1 MADEVPYAGRTDN
14 VPVKLRLLAAAHA
27 RGDHDLAMS
36 LAESVKDTLSLER
49 QSGAAL
55 PKPVSGAEDFTA
67 VKDLPAPWAKWA
79 EGWTFAKGLTLFE
92 TVGLARKR
100 EPIELPMAFRDA
112 QVHDLQREL
121 RVARVGADGSLVEV
135 TSQVHSEAVR
145 GAVRQATVVFT
156 ADLPMHGSAG
166 YLVFYGNPNA
176 EQPRYETDLRVT
188 GEGCGLDIAN
198 EHFVAQLSRQMGQ
211 LERLRCTRE
220 HGQEYAAGGKGHG
233 EPPTIDWS
241 CDYVDPGHFQKL
253 RMRNWAACPNFEVVR
268 GPLCVRVRRWG
279 FPHSPIHPLYTP
291 SRMHMDQTYV
301 FYADQSWFLK
311 EGAFEV
317 IQDMRINAMRD
328 DEWVFSGYSFN
339 QSVWLDATGK
349 LHEGAVPGEHANN
362 MWGVG
367 FYHKD
372 SRDAFIA
379 LRLEHTAKNHE
390 GLSHGGTSTLHYD
403 GHGQLWARYPANKA
417 DLKAGASFHQKN
429 AYTIAPFKKE
439 TGAREVAQLRHRL
452 LVPPEVRGEFAPPE
466 NAKAAGRLARDGETP
481 ATAPLKAAAWDILRQ
496 VSDDQIYNLKSGI
509 VDLGYVYDLR
519 IRDGIARV
527 LVTMPHR
534 GRPVYQFLVTK
545 GGGRVNEGIQERL
558 LKLKGIRK
566 VIVDFTWHPDWTT
579 ARLTAKA
586 RKETGWPM
594 NP

>member
-1 MADEVPYAGRTDN
+1 MADEVPYAGRTDS
-14 VPVKLRLLAAAHA
+14 VPLKLRLLAAAHA

-49 QSGAAL
+49 QSNAAL
-55 PKPVSGAEDFTA
+55 PKPVAGADDFTA
-67 VKDLPAPWAKWA
+67 VAALPVAWAKWA
-79 EGWTFAKGLTLFE
+79 EGWSFVKSLTLFE
-92 TVGLARKR
+92 TAGLARRR
-100 EPIELPMAFRDA
+100 EPVELPMAFRDI

-121 RVARVGADGSLVEV
+121 RVARVGADGLLMEV

-145 GAVRQATVVFT
+145 GAVRHATVVFA
-156 ADLPMHGSAG
+156 ADLPMHGSAD
-166 YLVFYGNPNA
+166 YLVVYGNPNA
-176 EQPRYETDLRVT
+176 EQPRYESDLHVT

-241 CDYVDPGHFQKL
+241 SDYVDPGHFQKL
-253 RMRNWAACPNFEVVR
+253 RMRNWAACPNFEVIR

-279 FPHSPIHPLYTP
+279 FPHSPLHPLYTP

-301 FYADQSWFLK
+301 FYAGQPWFLK
-311 EGAFEV
+311 EGNFEV

-362 MWGVG
+362 LWGVG

-379 LRLEHTAKNHE
+379 LRLEHQAKNHE
-390 GLSHGGTSTLHYD
+390 GIRHDGSPTLHYD
-403 GHGQLWARYPANKA
+403 GHGQLWARYPARQA

-429 AYTIAPFKKE
+429 AYAIAPFKKE
-439 TGAREVAQLRHRL
+439 NGAREVEQLRHRL
-452 LVPPEVRGEFAPPE
+452 LVLPEVRSEFTPPK
-466 NAKAAGRLARDGETP
+466 NAKATGRLARDGETS
-481 ATAPLKAAAWDILRQ
+481 ATAPLKPAAWDILRQ
-496 VSDDQIYNLKSGI
+496 VSDDQIYNIKSGI

-534 GRPVYQFLVTK
+534 GRPVYQFLVTQ

-566 VIVDFTWHPDWTT
+566 VIVDFTWHPAWST
-579 ARLTAKA
+579 ARLTANA
-586 RKETGWPM
+586 RKELGWQ
-594 NP
+594 